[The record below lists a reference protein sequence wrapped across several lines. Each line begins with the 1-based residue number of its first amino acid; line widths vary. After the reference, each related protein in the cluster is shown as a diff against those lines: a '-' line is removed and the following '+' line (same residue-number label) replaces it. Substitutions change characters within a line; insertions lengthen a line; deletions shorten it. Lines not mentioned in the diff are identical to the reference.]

1 MSRRATGWREQSG
14 FTILELM
21 ISIAILGLILVV
33 LTGGLHFAGRAWQ
46 TQERQADRLSDINAV
61 QNALRQIIATGFA
74 FEGGSTS
81 LKFVGKLPVA
91 LERGGLYD
99 IQVLVV
105 DDRLTLS
112 WRPHFK
118 GVASLDDRGTT
129 LLNHVQKVQL
139 AYYVSFQGW
148 KNTTKGK
155 DKAPQLISLNVQF
168 DTHQPWPTLVVAPGI
183 NLAPA
188 NDS

>member
-1 MSRRATGWREQSG
+1 MSRRTTAWREQSG
-14 FTILELM
+14 FTLLELM
-21 ISIAILGLILVV
+21 ISIAILGLILVA

-46 TQERQADRLSDINAV
+46 TQERQADRLGDINAV

-74 FEGGSTS
+74 FEGDSAS
-81 LKFVGKLPVA
+81 LKFVGKLPIA

-99 IQVLVV
+99 IQMLVV

-118 GVASLDDRGTT
+118 GVASLDERGAT
-129 LLNHVQKVQL
+129 LLNRVENVQL
-139 AYYVSFQGW
+139 AYYSSPQGW
-148 KNTTKGK
+148 KNSTKGK
-155 DKAPQLISLNVQF
+155 DKAPQLISLTVQLEA
-168 DTHQPWPTLVVAPGI
+168 HQPWPTLVVAPAI